1 MNQMRIIA
9 ELAVKSQ
16 LEPVLNILKTDW
28 KIELD
33 DRVFMWLEDIKMANF
48 RIYEDTLNG
57 VKRRV
62 ILPVPPNMVFVYS
75 YGKHAEDTI
84 GFAGATMVD
93 GKPATEGDIASII
106 VFGNETEQVLEL
118 RLVHEILHAMQLP
131 ADDLL
136 KYVSKILSLWELCY
150 FIFQQYMK
158 KAPEHN
164 PGYQTKYYH
173 WLLSQRNNG
182 LM

>member
-1 MNQMRIIA
+1 MRIIA

-28 KIELD
+28 EIELD
-33 DRVFMWLEDIKMANF
+33 DKVFMWLEDIKMANF

-62 ILPVPPNMVFVYS
+62 ILPVPPSTVFVYS

-84 GFAGATMVD
+84 GFAGATIMD
-93 GKPATEGDIASII
+93 SKPTTEGDVASII
-106 VFGNETEQVLEL
+106 VFGNETKEVLEL
-118 RLVHEILHAMQLP
+118 RLVHEILHAMELP

-136 KYVSKILSLWELCY
+136 KYVSKFLSWWELWY
-150 FIFQQYMK
+150 FIFQRYIG
-158 KAPEHN
+158 KAPEQN

-173 WLLSQRNNG
+173 WLLSQRKHG